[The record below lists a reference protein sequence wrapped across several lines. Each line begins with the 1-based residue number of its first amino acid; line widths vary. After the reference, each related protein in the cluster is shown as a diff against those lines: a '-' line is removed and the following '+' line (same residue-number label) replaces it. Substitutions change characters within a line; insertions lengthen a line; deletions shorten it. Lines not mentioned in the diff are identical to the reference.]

1 MNASDVITLG
11 QDALLMGAL
20 IAGPLL
26 LGILVVGVLIG
37 IVQAAT
43 SVQEMTLSFIPKL
56 IILVLLLFFLISSL
70 SQCGI
75 LDFSNAPNTAAA
87 PGFNFCT
94 LPPLSKNFFIIASR
108 SSCDILGLASLS

>member
-43 SVQEMTLSFIPKL
+43 SVQEMTLSFILNGFLGREIFAVRYFRLKIDQPL
-56 IILVLLLFFLISSL
+56 QRFLLLALPFQFLTRISRSL
-70 SQCGI
+70 S
-75 LDFSNAPNTAAA
+75 
-87 PGFNFCT
+87 
-94 LPPLSKNFFIIASR
+94 
-108 SSCDILGLASLS
+108 

>member
-1 MNASDVITLG
+1 MNSSDVITLG

-37 IVQAAT
+37 IIQAAT

-56 IILVLLLFFLISSL
+56 IVLVLLLFFIGNWQIGVLVDHFQTLLMSI
-70 SQCGI
+70 
-75 LDFSNAPNTAAA
+75 
-87 PGFNFCT
+87 PGY
-94 LPPLSKNFFIIASR
+94 LQ
-108 SSCDILGLASLS
+108 

>member
-56 IILVLLLFFLISSL
+56 IILVLLLFFIGNWLIGVL
-70 SQCGI
+70 VEHFQ
-75 LDFSNAPNTAAA
+75 
-87 PGFNFCT
+87 T
-94 LPPLSKNFFIIASR
+94 LLMNIPIYLQ
-108 SSCDILGLASLS
+108 